1 MKTKNIT
8 IVFSKLDFSEVQLER
23 LSGLGK
29 VTFARSLR
37 GNLPAIC
44 PKYTEILVLDS
55 FSLGSPDKRKIR
67 LKQLLDT
74 LPNVKY
80 LVLGNSDCDSIDK
93 DYCKQRNIIVS
104 YVPLYDAE
112 SKAEHIIALL
122 LGSIRRI
129 FLNDRLTY
137 RRVFYPG
144 LGHNFKG
151 SRLGI
156 IGMDNVGEQV
166 AGLAKALGAVVNV
179 SDRQIRMEGVSVK
192 KLDSLLIESE
202 MIVLRLDDSQENIK
216 FLGKERINRLK
227 DGVIIVNTGNREWVD
242 EKAMNEALKTGKA
255 GTYAFEAETMGK
267 SPLKN
272 NDLALMFKPFS
283 TFTKETKDKNIEA
296 MVTNIEGI
304 VRGMPYNRLD
314 LW

>member
-8 IVFSKLDFSEVQLER
+8 IVFSKLDFSDIQLER
-23 LSGLGK
+23 LSDLGK

-37 GNLPAIC
+37 GNSPAIC

-74 LPNVKY
+74 LPNVRY
-80 LVLGNSDCDSIDK
+80 LVLGNSDCSFVDT
-93 DYCKQRNIIVS
+93 DYCKQRNIVVS
-104 YVPLYDAE
+104 VVPLYDAE

-122 LGSIRRI
+122 LGSMRRI
-129 FLNDRLTY
+129 IINDRLTY
-137 RRVFYPG
+137 RRMFYPG

-156 IGMDNVGEQV
+156 IGMDSAGEQV
-166 AGLAKALGAVVNV
+166 ASLAKALGAVVSV
-179 SDRQIRMEGVSVK
+179 CERQIRLEAVSIK
-192 KLDSLLIESE
+192 TLDSLLVESD
-202 MIVLRLDDSQENIK
+202 MIALRLAESGENIK
-216 FLGKERINRLK
+216 FLGKERINQLK
-227 DGVIIVNTGNREWVD
+227 DGVIVVNTGNRSWVD
-242 EKAMNEALKTGKA
+242 EKAMNEALRAGKV

-267 SPLKN
+267 SPLKG
-272 NDLALMFKPFS
+272 NDFALIFKPFS
-283 TFTKETKDKNIEA
+283 TYTKETREKNIEA

-304 VRGMPYNRLD
+304 VRGMPYSKLE
-314 LW
+314 L